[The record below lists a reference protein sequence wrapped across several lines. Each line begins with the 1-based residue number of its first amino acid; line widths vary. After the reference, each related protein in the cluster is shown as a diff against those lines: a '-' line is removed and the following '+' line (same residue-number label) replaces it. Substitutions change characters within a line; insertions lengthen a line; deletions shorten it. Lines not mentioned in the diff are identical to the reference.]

1 MKKTSR
7 LKYYISIA
15 RPDHWIKNFFIF
27 PGVIIAGYLSS
38 TSVVNYF
45 WKIIIGFISVCLIA
59 SANYVINE
67 WLDVEFDKF
76 HPVKKMRPSVV
87 NNLNPKIIYLEYA
100 ILAFIGLFIATK
112 VSLLFTYASIF
123 LLVMGILYNV
133 KPIRTKDVVYLDV
146 ISESINNAI
155 RLAMGWFIVT
165 SDILP
170 PSSLI
175 IGYWM
180 GGAFLMAVKRYAE
193 YRFIGDKAVAGLYR
207 RSFVY
212 YTEHSL
218 LVSAFFYGISS
229 TFFIGVFL
237 IKYRVEL
244 LLGIPF
250 LALLFSWYLYIGLQ
264 ENSAAQHPELLY
276 KEKKFLLY
284 MLFLAGLFFILI
296 VIDIPQLNWFL
307 SNDFINPIIR

>member
-1 MKKTSR
+1 MNGASKI
-7 LKYYISIA
+7 KYYIAIA

-27 PGVIIAGYLSS
+27 PGVIIEVFLSKI
-38 TSVVNYF
+38 YF
-45 WKIIIGFISVCLIA
+45 ADYYWKVIVGFFAVCLIA

-67 WLDVEFDKF
+67 WLDVGFDRY

-87 NNLNPKIIYLEYA
+87 NNLNPKIIYLEYFVLA
-100 ILAFIGLFIATK
+100 IVGLVMATRI
-112 VSLLFTYASIF
+112 SLLFTYACAF

-133 KPIRTKDVVYLDV
+133 KPFRTKDVVYLDV

-170 PSSLI
+170 PSSLV

-180 GGAFLMAVKRYAE
+180 GGAFLMAVKRYSE
-193 YRFIGDKAVAGLYR
+193 YRFIGDKELAGLYR
-207 RSFVY
+207 RSFKF
-212 YTEHSL
+212 YTENSL

-229 TFFIGVFL
+229 TFFIGIFL
-237 IKYRVEL
+237 IKYKVEL

-250 LALLFSWYLYIGLQ
+250 LALLFAWYLNIGLQ

-284 MLFLAGLFFILI
+284 MLFIVILFFVLI
-296 VIDIPQLNWFL
+296 FVDIPQLHWFL
-307 SNDFINPIIR
+307 NNDFITPVIR